1 MHHGVCTLAP
11 ARAILA
17 PFLPSL
23 PLTTLPDP
31 DLASRFCLCGARMDM
46 EMERDLGLCVDC
58 QAEAAGVSH
67 GGMA

>member
-1 MHHGVCTLAP
+1 MHHQVCTIAP

-23 PLTTLPDP
+23 PPPATFP
-31 DLASRFCLCGARMDM
+31 DLASRFCPCGGRLDL

-67 GGMA
+67 GAMA